1 MLSFISEWV
10 TLINSLELITE
21 EFYEAKHFMNQGQ
34 KCAVT
39 IALYAYSF

>member
-1 MLSFISEWV
+1 M
-10 TLINSLELITE
+10 NSLELITE
-21 EFYEAKHFMNQGQ
+21 ELCEDKHFMNQGQ